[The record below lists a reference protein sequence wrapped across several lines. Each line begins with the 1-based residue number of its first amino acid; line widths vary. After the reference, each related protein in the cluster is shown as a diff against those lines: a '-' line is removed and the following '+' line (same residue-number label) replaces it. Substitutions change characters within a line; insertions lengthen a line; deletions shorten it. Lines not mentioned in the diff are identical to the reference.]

1 MISFQTTRIFISACI
16 RAILHSV
23 NERFI
28 RHPSYVSYISN
39 SFLPRTVI
47 LQKKESI
54 RYFFYETTHFEKI
67 IISSRIF
74 STRQTNIRGK
84 ENRIWTR
91 FPNCNEFA
99 LSSSLQEFLPV
110 LSHPVEII
118 RDRSDLAIRKPRLN
132 LRFRGQ
138 LNSFALCTRVHRLS
152 GTKFPKPDLCN
163 LLSIPPP
170 FRFRFISFFNILF
183 DLFVYF

>member
-1 MISFQTTRIFISACI
+1 M
-16 RAILHSV
+16 
-23 NERFI
+23 
-28 RHPSYVSYISN
+28 
-39 SFLPRTVI
+39 I
-47 LQKKESI
+47 LQEKESI
-54 RYFFYETTHFEKI
+54 KYFVLLFLLTTHFEKI

-74 STRQTNIRGK
+74 SKPIYAARKIEYGRDFQIATN
-84 ENRIWTR
+84 N
-91 FPNCNEFA
+91 FA
-99 LSSSLQEFLPV
+99 PSSSLQEFLPV

-118 RDRSDLAIRKPRLN
+118 RDRSDLTIRNPRLN